1 MDHNDRRHPMKVNKA
16 FNRITLFATAVFLS
30 SLLFSCGVVI
40 KEKIIYEV
48 DGSGTATIS
57 YTDKYGNTAITM
69 DQPLPWHKPL
79 YYLFDEDVEL
89 ENVRLQVTASS
100 PVTTTI
106 TWDR

>member
-1 MDHNDRRHPMKVNKA
+1 
-16 FNRITLFATAVFLS
+16 
-30 SLLFSCGVVI
+30 
-40 KEKIIYEV
+40 
-48 DGSGTATIS
+48 
-57 YTDKYGNTAITM
+57 M

-106 TWDR
+106 TWDRET